1 MAERGIQ
8 LKTRGELQAMRASGL
23 VLAAAIVA
31 GRAAVAPGVST
42 LDVND
47 AVAAVIAEAGATSNF
62 LHYGARGADPRL
74 PGDHLRVGERR
85 GGARHPQPTRILQDG
100 DLLSIDAGCILDG
113 WHSDSAVSVHVGE
126 PPSMDEVD
134 LIAACDRAMWAGI
147 AAAHAGG
154 RLGDVSFAIENSVAQ
169 SGHED
174 GRRYGSVE
182 GYGGHGIGTAM
193 HMAPFVPNQGK
204 RGKGPR
210 LNAGTALA
218 IEPMITLGRPAT
230 RQLSDGWTVVTKD
243 GARAA
248 HTEHSIA
255 ITEDGICVL
264 TADDGGSRRARAV
277 RRQHPF
283 RWTDCPT
290 LTGPR
295 PAPPVSGCCRS
306 RTAFVL
312 IDAAVRADP
321 GPRAMRTRCA
331 ASARRSTAW
340 AAATPDYGDPDRP

>member
-1 MAERGIQ
+1 MP
-8 LKTRGELQAMRASGL
+8 L
-23 VLAAAIVA
+23 VWCWPRRSSPV
-31 GRAAVAPGVST
+31 GRPSRPGAST
-42 LDVND
+42 LDIDD
-47 AVAAVIAEAGATSNF
+47 AVAAVIADAGATSNF
-62 LHYGARGADPRL
+62 LHYGARGADRGF
-74 PGDHLRVGERR
+74 PGDDLRVGERR
-85 GGARHPQPTRILQDG
+85 GRARHPDVRAGSCSEG

-126 PPSMDEVD
+126 PPSMEEVD

-147 AAAHAGG
+147 AAARAGG
-154 RLGDVSFAIENSVAQ
+154 RLGDVSFSIENSVAR

-204 RGKGPR
+204 RGKGPK
-210 LNAGTALA
+210 LAAGTALA

-264 TADDGGSRRARAV
+264 TADDGGLAGLA
-277 RRQHPF
+277 PF
-283 RWTDCPT
+283 GVT
-290 LTGPR
+290 
-295 PAPPVSGCCRS
+295 PVS
-306 RTAFVL
+306 L
-312 IDAAVRADP
+312 D
-321 GPRAMRTRCA
+321 
-331 ASARRSTAW
+331 
-340 AAATPDYGDPDRP
+340 

>member
-8 LKTRGELQAMRASGL
+8 LKSRGELQAMRASGL

-42 LDVND
+42 LDIND

-62 LHYGARGADPRL
+62 LHYGARGAD
-74 PGDHLRVGERR
+74 R
-85 GGARHPQPTRILQDG
+85 GFPATICASVNDEVVHGIPASSRILREG

-134 LIAACDRAMWAGI
+134 LIAACNRAMWAGI
-147 AAAHAGG
+147 SAARAGG
-154 RLGDVSFAIENSVAQ
+154 RLGDVSFSIESSVAR

-204 RGKGPR
+204 RGKGPK
-210 LNAGTALA
+210 LAAGTALA

-264 TADDGGSRRARAV
+264 TADDGGLAGLA
-277 RRQHPF
+277 PF
-283 RWTDCPT
+283 GVT
-290 LTGPR
+290 
-295 PAPPVSGCCRS
+295 PVS
-306 RTAFVL
+306 L
-312 IDAAVRADP
+312 D
-321 GPRAMRTRCA
+321 
-331 ASARRSTAW
+331 
-340 AAATPDYGDPDRP
+340 